1 METTTNEIVVPEH
14 YNPNQLVT
22 YKTIDNDEG
31 QQVTN
36 YYRTVKVTDIEWQLE
51 NARYYQRVAENDQK
65 LKRQLEGELE
75 GWLENDTSAE
85 DIVSEIC
92 QIFGF
97 SPEKEIHFEA
107 TATISG
113 TVRVPYS
120 ELSTFDIDDV
130 DLNVYADSSSH
141 DVDVDIEVDNISTV

>member
-22 YKTIDNDEG
+22 YKAIEDGVPSYPTS
-31 QQVTN
+31 
-36 YYRTVKVTDIEWQLE
+36 KVVDIEWQLE
-51 NARYYQRVAENDQK
+51 NSRYYQRVVDNN
-65 LKRQLEGELE
+65 LKIHRQLEAELE
-75 GWLENDTSAE
+75 GWLDNDTSAE
-85 DIVSEIC
+85 EIVAEIC

-97 SPEKEIHFEA
+97 LPEKEIQFEA
-107 TATISG
+107 TATITG

-141 DVDVDIEVDNISTV
+141 DVDVDVEVDHISTV